1 MAQKYHVIE
10 IDAGPVRK
18 NMTKWHALRRDV
30 YLRLSRTA
38 ADKTLIFGLG
48 PEAQTQHQAKAAK
61 EACYRYIEAMT
72 GSRAN
77 ASFQAVRLTPYHDFY
92 AEFSDS
98 RYILIAA
105 RTESW
110 PLKTPF
116 HKNVPI
122 ED

>member
-48 PEAQTQHQAKAAK
+48 VEAETQHQAKAAK

-72 GSRAN
+72 GSRA
-77 ASFQAVRLTPYHDFY
+77 SVTLQAVRLTPYHDFY
-92 AEFSDS
+92 AEFPDS

-105 RTESW
+105 RTERW
-110 PLKTPF
+110 PLKTPY

-122 ED
+122 